1 MNEDKWENR
10 GGYKN
15 STESRWA
22 QVGISLC
29 GWLCSLPIPKSNIFP
44 TFSQHPPQAEN
55 CGDSLEL
62 PGKIPLFFQCHWIKL
77 KELGGKVRK
86 FFGISPAPTSKFMG
100 DIPNPTAF
108 GSHGFLELWELPG
121 NSQSFHIQK
130 FISCRER
137 CLLEWELFR
146 NIQPKPL
153 EFHWELLSQSLLILG
168 LPRLLHGCGIPQKN
182 GI

>member
-1 MNEDKWENR
+1 MDKAQGT
-10 GGYKN
+10 GG
-15 STESRWA
+15 ES
-22 QVGISLC
+22 Q
-29 GWLCSLPIPKSNIFP
+29 
-44 TFSQHPPQAEN
+44 
-55 CGDSLEL
+55 
-62 PGKIPLFFQCHWIKL
+62 KI
-77 KELGGKVRK
+77 

-168 LPRLLHGCGIPQKN
+168 LPRLLHGCGIPQKKWN
-182 GI
+182 LGLPCSRLLRKSRIWKLGDLVAARKTAGAEHGKGFWQESRALGSQPMEFKERFPCLDPMFDG